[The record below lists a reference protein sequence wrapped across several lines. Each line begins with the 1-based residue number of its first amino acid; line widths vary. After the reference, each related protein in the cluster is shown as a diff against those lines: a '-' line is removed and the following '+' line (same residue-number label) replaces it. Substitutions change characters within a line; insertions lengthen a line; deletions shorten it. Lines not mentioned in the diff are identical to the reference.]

1 MNLAVQFQKDLSLLR
16 QSNESVEVT
25 TQLGR
30 ELLYR
35 MKLNFGI
42 HNSIENAQ
50 ILKIKPLFNG
60 IKEQVI
66 RQA

>member
-1 MNLAVQFQKDLSLLR
+1 
-16 QSNESVEVT
+16 VEAS

-60 IKEQVI
+60 NKESVI